1 MRRFNL
7 MNLPVL
13 LVLMVL
19 TVSCFSRKDRA
30 TEETSTE
37 STQTEET
44 TEAPTKNAR
53 DNAQKPAVQPSQQIQ
68 KVNVFLEASGGMVG
82 FMPRG
87 GASSAAT
94 PFQNKVA
101 GLFTEINFNK
111 AVGNKA

>member
-1 MRRFNL
+1 MRRSNL
-7 MNLPVL
+7 MNLPAL
-13 LVLMVL
+13 LVMMML

-37 STQTEET
+37 PTQTEET
-44 TEAPTKNAR
+44 TKAPAETPNQNAR
-53 DNAQKPAVQPSQQIQ
+53 ENTPKTAVQPSQQIH

-87 GASSAAT
+87 GAASSAT

-101 GLFTEINFNK
+101 GLFTEI
-111 AVGNKA
+111 